1 MRLELLIAHNKYR
14 GLVKNPYPQSMPA
27 VVWDDYL
34 EKETQKYTD
43 KCAWGHSSSGER
55 AYIVNSLIHFFP
67 SQKTN
72 FFILFYLYSFR
83 FFFFLKGRNL
93 RR

>member
-14 GLVKNPYPQSMPA
+14 GLVNNPYPQSMPA

-43 KCAWGHSSSGER
+43 KCVFKHSTSEER
-55 AYIVNSLIHFFP
+55 AYSVNSLIHFFP
-67 SQKTN
+67 SQKTK
-72 FFILFYLYSFR
+72 LLYSLLLIFIS
-83 FFFFLKGRNL
+83 FLFL
-93 RR
+93 S